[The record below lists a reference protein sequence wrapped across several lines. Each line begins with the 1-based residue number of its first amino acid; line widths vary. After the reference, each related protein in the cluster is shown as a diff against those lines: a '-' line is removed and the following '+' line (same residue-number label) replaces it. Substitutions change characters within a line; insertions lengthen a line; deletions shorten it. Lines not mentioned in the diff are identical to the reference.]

1 MKKKLIA
8 VNKLCLGVPEGE
20 VCIFTYKILLNE
32 GYLLFKNMIVFYL
45 FLSFINIYL

>member
-20 VCIFTYKILLNE
+20 VCTFMHKIL
-32 GYLLFKNMIVFYL
+32 YRP
-45 FLSFINIYL
+45 FINVSSTSLKFLVSYLVTVVH

>member
-20 VCIFTYKILLNE
+20 VCIFMYKILCTPIVNIFSISLKFLIS
-32 GYLLFKNMIVFYL
+32 YLVTVVH
-45 FLSFINIYL
+45 

>member
-20 VCIFTYKILLNE
+20 VCIYKILYRPIIDVSNTSLKFFVS
-32 GYLLFKNMIVFYL
+32 YLVTVVH
-45 FLSFINIYL
+45 

>member
-20 VCIFTYKILLNE
+20 VRNNFNHAC
-32 GYLLFKNMIVFYL
+32 V
-45 FLSFINIYL
+45 